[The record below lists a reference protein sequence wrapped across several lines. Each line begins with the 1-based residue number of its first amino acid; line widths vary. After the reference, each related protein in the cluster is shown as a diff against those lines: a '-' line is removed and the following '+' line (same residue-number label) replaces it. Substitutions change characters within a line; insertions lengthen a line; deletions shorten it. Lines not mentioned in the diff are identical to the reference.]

1 MNNSSGRILPFTNTE
16 IFSMVFTIFLWTAII
31 LCLTLIPVHI
41 TEPQKDYE
49 TIHISLNSAPEKK
62 VEEASLGKPI
72 AKADKDEPGVPPVQ
86 KAVEQPK
93 PAEPPKAAEA
103 PKAVEQPKPAAK
115 TVEQPKAVAKTE
127 AKPAP
132 KPAPKPEA
140 PKAVEQP
147 KQVAKTEPAPAPKTE
162 PKPQQLVK
170 SMEELMAEQSRAAPK
185 KTIDD
190 YDWDDWDDWDDSSTV
205 SVSKTPSKNPVSNA
219 PQQQSSLSGSSAAS
233 AGSSVNTN
241 ASAVSS
247 SGSERD
253 TGVSDTTLRQLA
265 GMKSYSTESGGVTG
279 TLSFNAAEV
288 VGNGGKEY
296 HIEMSGGSMR
306 RLIYPASP
314 ELELGD
320 TGKQIDSG
328 KRVEIRFTVL
338 AGGTVPYSS
347 IKITP
352 ESILPPDVYRKIQ
365 EQISKWRFETAESDG
380 QATFNYNIMRQ

>member
-49 TIHISLNSAPEKK
+49 TIHISLNSVPEKK
-62 VEEASLGKPI
+62 TEEASLGKPI

-86 KAVEQPK
+86 KAAEQPK
-93 PAEPPKAAEA
+93 TAEPPKAVEA

-115 TVEQPKAVAKTE
+115 TVEQPKAAAKTETKPAPKTEPTPAPKTETKMVAKTE
-127 AKPAP
+127 
-132 KPAPKPEA
+132 
-140 PKAVEQP
+140 
-147 KQVAKTEPAPAPKTE
+147 PAPKTE

-190 YDWDDWDDWDDSSTV
+190 DSDAWEEMLKDDDGWSTTND
-205 SVSKTPSKNPVSNA
+205 SKTPAKTSVSNA
-219 PQQQSSLSGSSAAS
+219 PQQQSSFSGSSAAAADS
-233 AGSSVNTN
+233 ATNTN

-253 TGVSDTTLRQLA
+253 TGVSESTLRQLA
-265 GMKSYSTESGGVTG
+265 GMKSYPGETGGVTG
-279 TLSFNAAEV
+279 NISVDAAER
-288 VGNGGKEY
+288 VGNGGKEI
-296 HIEMSGGSMR
+296 HIKMSGGAMR
-306 RLIYPASP
+306 RLLSPASP
-314 ELELGD
+314 FIDLGD
-320 TGKQIDSG
+320 TASQIDSA
-328 KRVEIRFTVL
+328 KEVEIRFTVL

-347 IKITP
+347 IKVTP
-352 ESILPPDVYRKIQ
+352 ESVLPPDVNRRIQ
-365 EQISKWRFETAESDG
+365 DQLSRWRFEPAESDG
-380 QATFNYNIMRQ
+380 QATFSYTIIRQ

>member
-31 LCLTLIPVHI
+31 LCLTLIPVRI

-49 TIHISLNSAPEKK
+49 TIHISLNSVPEKK

-86 KAVEQPK
+86 KAAEQPK
-93 PAEPPKAAEA
+93 TAEPPKAVEA
-103 PKAVEQPKPAAK
+103 PKAVEQPKTAAK
-115 TVEQPKAVAKTE
+115 TVEQPKAAAKTE
-127 AKPAP
+127 AKSAP
-132 KPAPKPEA
+132 KTEPKSAPKTETS
-140 PKAVEQP
+140 
-147 KQVAKTEPAPAPKTE
+147 KQVTKTEPASAPKTE

-185 KTIDD
+185 KTVDD

-205 SVSKTPSKNPVSNA
+205 NVSKTPAKTPVNNA

-233 AGSSVNTN
+233 ADSSVNSN
-241 ASAVSS
+241 ASAVST

-253 TGVSDTTLRQLA
+253 TGVSENTLRQLA
-265 GMKSYSTESGGVTG
+265 GMKSYSTKSGGVTG

>member
-49 TIHISLNSAPEKK
+49 TIHISLNSVPEKK

-86 KAVEQPK
+86 KAAEQPK
-93 PAEPPKAAEA
+93 TAEPPKAVEA

-115 TVEQPKAVAKTE
+115 TVEQPKAAAKTE

-132 KPAPKPEA
+132 KTEPKPAPKTET
-140 PKAVEQP
+140 P

-185 KTIDD
+185 KTVDD
-190 YDWDDWDDWDDSSTV
+190 YDWDDWDDWDDSSTTN
-205 SVSKTPSKNPVSNA
+205 VSKAPAKTPVSNA
-219 PQQQSSLSGSSAAS
+219 PQQQSSLSGTAAKSDSS
-233 AGSSVNTN
+233 GTNTN
-241 ASAVSS
+241 TSAVSS

-253 TGVSDTTLRQLA
+253 TGVSENTLRQLA
-265 GMKSYSTESGGVTG
+265 GMKSYSGKTGGVTG
-279 TLSFNAAEV
+279 NISVDAAER
-288 VGNGGKEY
+288 VGNGGKEI
-296 HIEMSGGSMR
+296 HIKMSGGAMR
-306 RLIYPASP
+306 RLLSPASP
-314 ELELGD
+314 FIDLGD
-320 TGKQIDSG
+320 TASQIDSA
-328 KRVEIRFTVL
+328 KEVEIRFTVL

-347 IKITP
+347 IKVTP
-352 ESILPPDVYRKIQ
+352 ESVLPPDVNRRIQ
-365 EQISKWRFETAESDG
+365 DQLSRWRFEPAESDG
-380 QATFNYNIMRQ
+380 QATFSYTIIRQ

>member
-1 MNNSSGRILPFTNTE
+1 
-16 IFSMVFTIFLWTAII
+16 MVFTIFLWTAII
-31 LCLTLIPVHI
+31 LCLTLIPVRI

-49 TIHISLNSAPEKK
+49 TIHISLNSVPEKK

-86 KAVEQPK
+86 KAAEQPK
-93 PAEPPKAAEA
+93 TAEPPKAVEA
-103 PKAVEQPKPAAK
+103 PKAVEQPKTAAK
-115 TVEQPKAVAKTE
+115 TVEQPKAAAKTE
-127 AKPAP
+127 AKSAP
-132 KPAPKPEA
+132 KTEPKSAPKTETS
-140 PKAVEQP
+140 
-147 KQVAKTEPAPAPKTE
+147 KQVTKTEPASAPKTE

-185 KTIDD
+185 KTVDD

-205 SVSKTPSKNPVSNA
+205 NVSKTPAKTPVNNA

-233 AGSSVNTN
+233 ADSSVNSN
-241 ASAVSS
+241 ASAVST

-253 TGVSDTTLRQLA
+253 TGVSENTLRQLA
-265 GMKSYSTESGGVTG
+265 GMKSYSTKSGGVTG